1 MERFLSITAEQ
12 SRALLA
18 GATKLVVRVKKQ
30 PRRTV
35 SDWSK
40 DFEHGDVVLYRGL
53 PHVLEISRGRNK
65 RDSGEL
71 TPKQIVPPFSPGD
84 VVVCRETWQCGKAA
98 FPSGIGLH
106 VRIGSPEKGDK
117 LVYRADGN
125 DYIPPMPWR
134 PSIHMPRWAARHV
147 YLVSDVRCQ
156 QVQGLT
162 EKDFIDM
169 GCPTEYLVGGS
180 WFKPLWE
187 ASHPGSWERNDWVWI
202 LTLMRVKG

>member
-1 MERFLSITAEQ
+1 MERFLNITAEQ

-18 GATKLVVRVKKQ
+18 GATNLVVRVKKQ

-35 SDWSK
+35 SDWRK
-40 DFEHGDVVLYRGL
+40 DFEHGEVFLYRGL

-84 VVVCRETWQCGKAA
+84 MVALRERWAA
-98 FPSGIGLH
+98 GITT
-106 VRIGSPEKGDK
+106 
-117 LVYRADGN
+117 
-125 DYIPPMPWR
+125 
-134 PSIHMPRWAARHV
+134 HMPRWAARHV
-147 YLVSDVRCQ
+147 YPVSDVRCQ
-156 QVQGLT
+156 QVQSLT

-187 ASHPGSWERNDWVWI
+187 AAHPGSWERNDWVWI
-202 LTLMRVKG
+202 LPRMRGRG

>member
-1 MERFLSITAEQ
+1 MEKFLNITAEQ

-30 PRRTV
+30 PRRTA
-35 SDWSK
+35 SDWNK

-65 RDSGEL
+65 GDAGEL

-84 VVVCRETWQCGKAA
+84 VVVCREIVRVEPFKPSVGAVRFSYVCDGKPVDLSVADNVDRRVRTI
-98 FPSGIGLH
+98 PST
-106 VRIGSPEKGDK
+106 
-117 LVYRADGN
+117 
-125 DYIPPMPWR
+125 
-134 PSIHMPRWAARHV
+134 HMPRWAARHV
-147 YLVSDVRCQ
+147 YPVSDVRCQ
-156 QVQGLT
+156 QVQSLT

-187 ASHPGSWERNDWVWI
+187 AAHPGSWERNDWVWI
-202 LTLMRVKG
+202 LTIERGKG